1 MISSMSKL
9 AAMSEKKAAP
19 PRSVVAMVPD
29 TLACQSRIAAST
41 KAGAAI
47 NKQKV
52 RMRRS
57 NGALR
62 PMCFGGRRCGWGAES
77 LPLCEV
83 GSDSILLHPAIER
96 STAQSQGFCRMADIA
111 ARTRESLA
119 NENTFHGFEAQL
131 VETLGGGADLAQA
144 KVGGL
149 YTGTAGHEHG
159 AFNCV
164 IEFPH
169 VARPAVCEHGF
180 QGTRLKAGG
189 WLAIARG
196 IAGKKVPGKH
206 GDIFA
211 AVTQWGKMNLDGV
224 EAEQEIFAEAAL
236 GALLLQ
242 VGVGSREQTHIHS
255 PGLRRA
261 NPLQVASLEHAQ
273 QLGLLAHGDI
283 GNLIQEESPPVGEFE
298 AANAIC
304 ACIGKRSFYV
314 AEELA

>member
-9 AAMSEKKAAP
+9 AAMREKKAAP

-77 LPLCEV
+77 LPLCEE

-96 STAQSQGFCRMADIA
+96 ST
-111 ARTRESLA
+111 
-119 NENTFHGFEAQL
+119 
-131 VETLGGGADLAQA
+131 AQA

-164 IEFPH
+164 IELPH
-169 VARPAVCEHGF
+169 VARPAVLEHGF
-180 QGTRLKAGG
+180 QGTRLKAGA